1 MPSPIQLPA
10 RLGRYEIHEEIGRG
24 MMGVVYRAHDPLL
37 GREVALKTV
46 HLVFAVSEAEK
57 DLFQRR
63 FENEARVAALLSHPH
78 IVVVHDV
85 GRDPSTD
92 TLYIAFEHL
101 QGRTVAEAMAAGTPL
116 DWKLAAGIAAR
127 VADALHYAHGKGV
140 VHRDVKP
147 ANIMLL
153 ASGEPKV
160 MDFGVAKMPTAQITA
175 VGEFLGTP
183 SYMSPEQAAAGH
195 VDGRSDVFS
204 LGSVLYLMVTGRR
217 AFDGP
222 SATGV
227 LRQLAE
233 TDPPRPSL
241 LRPELPAAL
250 DDVVARALR
259 KRPEERYRDAR
270 QMAEDLDALREGRSP
285 IWASMGAPVLMPA
298 PPPEML
304 PDDTV
309 DLTDPGRADDLP
321 GWSRREKVLLS
332 AAAVTFLALLI
343 STRPERPIGPTLD
356 ASPLKV
362 VPGSAA
368 APAGADAVPSVS
380 LVPRVVPAR
389 LTITVG
395 HPFREGRLRVFVDG
409 ELSYEAQL
417 EGQPRRKLIFFREYQ
432 GRERGALDVPPGAH
446 EIRVEVTS
454 DGFREAGSAR
464 GTFTSGRERT
474 LNARVS
480 GRDLS
485 LGWAEP

>member
-46 HLVFAVSEAEK
+46 HLVFAVSDAEK
-57 DLFQRR
+57 ELFQRR

-85 GRDPSTD
+85 GRDPATD
-92 TLYIAFEHL
+92 TLFIAFEHL
-101 QGRTVAEAMAAGTPL
+101 EGRTVAEVMAAGVPL
-116 DWKLAAGIAAR
+116 DWRLAAGIAAR

-153 ASGEPKV
+153 GSGEPKV

-204 LGSVLYLMVTGRR
+204 LGSVLYLLLTGRR

-222 SATGV
+222 SATAV
-227 LRQLAE
+227 LRQLSE
-233 TDPPRPSL
+233 TDPPRPST
-241 LRPELPAAL
+241 LRPELPPEL
-250 DDVVARALR
+250 DEVVARALR

-270 QMAEDLDALREGRSP
+270 QLAEDLDAVREGRAP
-285 IWASMGAPVLMPA
+285 LWAGMGAPVLMPA
-298 PPPEML
+298 PPPELL

-309 DLTDPGRADDLP
+309 DLTDPGQVDHVA
-321 GWSRREKVLLS
+321 GWSRREKVLIA

-343 STRPERPIGPTLD
+343 STRPERPIGPTLG
-356 ASPLKV
+356 ASPMRTM
-362 VPGSAA
+362 PAPSPPAERA
-368 APAGADAVPSVS
+368 APTAADA
-380 LVPRVVPAR
+380 PRVVPAR
-389 LTITVG
+389 LSITLAHG
-395 HPFREGRLRVFVDG
+395 FREGRLRVFVDG
-409 ELSYEAQL
+409 GLSYEAQL
-417 EGQPRRKLIFFREYQ
+417 EGQARRKLIFFREYQ
-432 GRERGALDVPPGAH
+432 GREQGTLDVPPGTRA
-446 EIRVEVTS
+446 IRLEVTS
-454 DGFREAGSAR
+454 DDFREERTVR
-464 GTFTSGRERT
+464 GAFTSGRERT
-474 LNARVS
+474 LDARVS
-480 GRDLS
+480 GRELS
-485 LGWAEP
+485 LAWAEP